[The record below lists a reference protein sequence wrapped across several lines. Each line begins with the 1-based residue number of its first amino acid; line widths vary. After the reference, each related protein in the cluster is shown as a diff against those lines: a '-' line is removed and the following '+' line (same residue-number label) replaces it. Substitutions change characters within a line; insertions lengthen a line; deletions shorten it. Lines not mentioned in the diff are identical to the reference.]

1 MGPWVARMIGPGLGV
16 SVSRTLPPLVA
27 LRSFE
32 SAARHLSFKDAA
44 EELSVTP
51 SAVSHQIHN
60 LETYLGVRLFH
71 RMNRALRLSGAGEAY
86 VQKIRMAFDQIEQAT
101 RDLTSA
107 AEADVL
113 TLSAPPSLTATWL
126 VPRLKAFREQFPGF
140 DVRVKG
146 TMDDIDYARDNVD
159 ASIRYGYGDYPG
171 LEVEH
176 LSTERMLVLCSPALL
191 KGNMPIHGPRDVLKH
206 PLIHSE
212 CRLTSWG
219 DWLRAAGLPDA
230 ETHGGFRF
238 THSAH
243 SLRAAADGLGIAL
256 ENDLMAAD
264 YLADGNLVV
273 PFAANFEMPRRAGYY
288 FVCPADN
295 LPTAKVQAVRQ
306 WLRAEFSASDAA
318 CMMRARAVAV

>member
-1 MGPWVARMIGPGLGV
+1 
-16 SVSRTLPPLVA
+16 VSRTLPPLVA

-86 VQKIRMAFDQIEQAT
+86 VQKVRMAFDQIEQAT

-146 TMDDIDYARDNVD
+146 TMDDIDYAATTSMRRSAMDT
-159 ASIRYGYGDYPG
+159 AIIRGSRSSICRPNGCWCCAA
-171 LEVEH
+171 
-176 LSTERMLVLCSPALL
+176 RRCS
-191 KGNMPIHGPRDVLKH
+191 
-206 PLIHSE
+206 
-212 CRLTSWG
+212 
-219 DWLRAAGLPDA
+219 RAACRS
-230 ETHGGFRF
+230 TV
-238 THSAH
+238 
-243 SLRAAADGLGIAL
+243 RAT
-256 ENDLMAAD
+256 
-264 YLADGNLVV
+264 
-273 PFAANFEMPRRAGYY
+273 
-288 FVCPADN
+288 C
-295 LPTAKVQAVRQ
+295 
-306 WLRAEFSASDAA
+306 
-318 CMMRARAVAV
+318 

>member
-1 MGPWVARMIGPGLGV
+1 M
-16 SVSRTLPPLVA
+16 SRTLPPLVA

-60 LETYLGVRLFH
+60 LETFLGVRLFH

-86 VQKIRMAFDQIEQAT
+86 VLKVRMAFDQIEQAT

-126 VPRLKAFREQFPGF
+126 VPRLKGFRERFPSF

-146 TMDDIDYARDNVD
+146 TMDDIDYGRDTVD
-159 ASIRYGYGDYPG
+159 ASIRYGYGDWQG
-171 LEVEH
+171 VEVEH

-191 KGNMPIHGPRDVLKH
+191 RGGVPLERPEDVLRH

-212 CRLTSWG
+212 CRLTSWN
-219 DWLRAAGLPDA
+219 DWLRAAGVPDA
-230 ETHGGFRF
+230 ETPGGFRF

-273 PFAANFEMPRRAGYY
+273 PFVVDFVVPRPAGYY
-288 FVCPADN
+288 FVCPTEN
-295 LPTAKVQAVRQ
+295 LLQPKIQAVRA
-306 WLRAEFSASDAA
+306 WVRAEFRISDELAMARPSKTAA
-318 CMMRARAVAV
+318 VG